1 MVINQSQRPQFYQ
14 NQYLGAEDLAALV
27 EYNRI
32 QNARHDLGAHT
43 WGIAIGLELK
53 EKPST
58 TSGDQ
63 VDMYIS
69 PGYAWDGFGRPIVVL
84 SPYKIPPERF
94 KSIPY
99 NAGIDGGS
107 QAGHLVEIWLRYNE
121 IETKGPRPGFEV
133 CNPADQFARVQES
146 FQIEVGDQLNQRDPI
161 VIAGRAV
168 DASLALQI
176 FDPSDLP
183 IKDASIPH
191 QTFPDDNP
199 NALWLIPLGFVRW
212 KPNPNPSQP
221 GNFVQRN
228 PDDITQS
235 RSVRQYIGVVAER
248 IQAADGIIRMR
259 DRTKDDPKARG
270 LDDLVWVEG
279 DLRVYRDTKL
289 FGGKLDFRDEQGQNN
304 DTPLLIQYKSF
315 RAPALPG
322 GGGPLTITELQVTIG
337 QSKDGNNRFAVGWLQ
352 KDTSSEEGVLQEQF
366 IVRADGKVGVGTPT
380 PRNPL
385 GIRAAEKS
393 QELIS
398 FEDPSGT
405 TRWHINQKL
414 DENNPG
420 LNFVETG
427 IADGR
432 LFLQAGGKV
441 GIGTLIPRNTLGIR
455 ATGLSEELI
464 SFEDPSG
471 TTKWH
476 INQNLSGNNPGLNL
490 VETGIADGRLFLQA
504 GGKVGI
510 GTTGP
515 AETLDVRGNIK
526 LHIDGSLFA
535 PGGME
540 NLRII
545 RGTVNPDGSTAVGA
559 GFTVS
564 REDTGRYSIT
574 FPPFPSPPSGSATQ
588 ISFGSGNGGVTTD
601 NAVFIEIDIDK
612 VRVKTGASDG
622 KASDRAFTFV
632 ILGPR

>member
-14 NQYLGAEDLAALV
+14 NQYLGAEDLAAIV

-32 QNARHDLGAHT
+32 RNAQHDLGAHT

-107 QAGHLVEIWLRYNE
+107 LGGHLVEIWLRYNE
-121 IETKGPRPGFEV
+121 IETQGPRPGFEV
-133 CNPADQFARVQES
+133 CDPTDQFARVQES

-161 VIAGRAV
+161 IITGRAV

-183 IKDASIPH
+183 IEDASIPH

-228 PDDITQS
+228 GDDITQS
-235 RSVRQYIGVVAER
+235 RRVRQYIGVVAEG
-248 IQAADGIIRMR
+248 IQAADDIIRIR
-259 DRTKDDPKARG
+259 KRTIDDSA
-270 LDDLVWVEG
+270 LTWSDDLVWIEG
-279 DLRVYRDTKL
+279 DLRIDGDAKL
-289 FGGKLDFRDEQGQNN
+289 FGKKLDFRDSSGQDNNISLTMQRVSMVVQGQ
-304 DTPLLIQYKSF
+304 
-315 RAPALPG
+315 A
-322 GGGPLTITELQVTIG
+322 GGGPQAVTELQVQIG
-337 QSKDGNNRFAVGWLQ
+337 KDHDGNNRFAVGP
-352 KDTSSEEGVLQEQF
+352 TASNVFQENF
-366 IVRADGKVGVGTPT
+366 VVRDDGKVGIGTPT

-385 GIRAAEKS
+385 GIR
-393 QELIS
+393 
-398 FEDPSGT
+398 GT
-405 TRWHINQKL
+405 GSAQ
-414 DENNPG
+414 
-420 LNFVETG
+420 
-427 IADGR
+427 
-432 LFLQAGGKV
+432 
-441 GIGTLIPRNTLGIR
+441 
-455 ATGLSEELI
+455 ELI

-515 AETLDVRGNIK
+515 TETLDVRGNIK
-526 LHIDGSLFA
+526 LDIDGSLFA

-545 RGTVNPDGSTAVGA
+545 RGSVQDDGAIIAGQ
-559 GFTVS
+559 GFTVQAQGS
-564 REDTGRYSIT
+564 GIYTIT
-574 FPPFPSPPSGSATQ
+574 FSLQFPTVPSGAVTQ
-588 ISFGSGNGGVTTD
+588 FTPHGGLVTDTRE
-601 NAVFIEIDIDK
+601 NPQFIEINNQHAI
-612 VRVKTGASDG
+612 VVTGGGDG
-622 KASDRAFTFV
+622 KPVNRDFTFV
-632 ILGPR
+632 IMGPR